1 MAKILLI
8 DDEPDIVYLVKKVLE
23 KGGHQVEEA
32 YTGAEGII
40 KAETENP
47 TLIVLD
53 ILMPDINGW
62 DVAKTLKSQDKTK
75 NTPIIMLSVKNS
87 HDSVQKSFQYSGAN
101 AHLGKPSKGIE
112 ILSAIDK
119 VLKES
124 NQPLPTPQTDH

>member
-47 TLIVLD
+47 ALIVLD

-87 HDSVQKSFQYSGAN
+87 HDSVQKSFKYSGAS

-112 ILSAIDK
+112 ILSAIDRA
-119 VLKES
+119 LKES

>member
-32 YTGAEGII
+32 YTGTEGLL

-47 TLIVLD
+47 ALIVLD

-62 DVAKTLKSQDKTK
+62 DVARRLKSQDKTK
-75 NTPIIMLSVKNS
+75 NTPIVMLSVKNS
-87 HDSVQKSFQYSGAN
+87 RSSIEKSFKYAGAD
-101 AHLGKPSKGIE
+101 AHLGKPSKSTE
-112 ILSAIDK
+112 ILSTIER

-124 NQPLPTPQTDH
+124 HQPLTTP